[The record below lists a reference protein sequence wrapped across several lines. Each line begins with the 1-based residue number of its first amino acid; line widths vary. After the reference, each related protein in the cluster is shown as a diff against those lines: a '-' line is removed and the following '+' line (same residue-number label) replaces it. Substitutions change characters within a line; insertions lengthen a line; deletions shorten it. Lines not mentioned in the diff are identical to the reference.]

1 MSFNGSGTFVINS
14 SGQPVVTNTVISSTA
29 FNALTADL
37 GTGLSTTIT
46 KDGQTTTTA
55 KIPFAFGLSA
65 AAASNF
71 PAGTVAAPGLYL
83 STDTGT
89 GLYRIGA
96 NNDGFAVSGAKVLD
110 IASTGLGVT
119 GTLTSTGN
127 AIFATAGTGGSAV
140 QIGNATNNGSSLWFS
155 GQSVAG
161 GYKNW
166 VIDQGDFA
174 NGVLSFA
181 VSNSAGGVIGS
192 SATEVL
198 RLNPIDGYYIAK
210 FINPNATPNGVE
222 LEFSGAAPNN
232 TVAKFLYLGDSS
244 SGRAYFYSNGGLANY
259 SANNANLSDLREK
272 KDIKLAGNYL
282 DKICAIPV
290 KTFLFNDQTD
300 GDLNLGVIA
309 QDVQAIAPELV
320 MESDWGKQD
329 EPKMRLSIYQ
339 TDLQY
344 ALMKSVQELAAKVAA
359 LEAK

>member
-1 MSFNGSGTFVINS
+1 MGTLVLAGATSGSATLTPVDAVTAVITLPSATATLATLGAQTFVGNQAI
-14 SGQPVVTNTVISSTA
+14 T
-29 FNALTADL
+29 
-37 GTGLSTTIT
+37 GTLSTTS
-46 KDGQTTTTA
+46 TA
-55 KIPFAFGLSA
+55 VIGSGVNGVMQINN
-65 AAASNF
+65 AS
-71 PAGTVAAPGLYL
+71 G
-83 STDTGT
+83 
-89 GLYRIGA
+89 
-96 NNDGFAVSGAKVLD
+96 
-110 IASTGLGVT
+110 
-119 GTLTSTGN
+119 
-127 AIFATAGTGGSAV
+127 
-140 QIGNATNNGSSLWFS
+140 NNGATLWFS
-155 GQSVAG
+155 GASVASAN
-161 GYKNW
+161 KNW
-166 VIDQGDFA
+166 VIDSGNFA
-174 NGVLSFA
+174 GSVLSFA

-192 SATEVL
+192 VATEVL